1 MAIRV
6 LAQPAEKGLTIGT
19 AIGWGAALGG
29 IQRVSPVASTV
40 MSVIGLV
47 GGMIAA
53 MAAKE
58 PITANIAEGLA
69 TGSAAI
75 YGLSLTAPVVGRGV
89 AGAKAKAKTGA
100 DRLLLKGSEAAQVVR
115 TGAVAQV
122 GAGLE

>member
-29 IQRVSPVASTV
+29 IQRVSPIATTV

-53 MAAKE
+53 MTAKE
-58 PITANIAEGLA
+58 PITANMAEGLA

-75 YGLSLTAPVVGRGV
+75 WGLSLTAPLGAGRGV
-89 AGAKAKAKTGA
+89 AGANKTKTGA
-100 DRLLLKGSEAAQVVR
+100 DRLLLKGSDAARNIRV
-115 TGAVAQV
+115 GAVAQV